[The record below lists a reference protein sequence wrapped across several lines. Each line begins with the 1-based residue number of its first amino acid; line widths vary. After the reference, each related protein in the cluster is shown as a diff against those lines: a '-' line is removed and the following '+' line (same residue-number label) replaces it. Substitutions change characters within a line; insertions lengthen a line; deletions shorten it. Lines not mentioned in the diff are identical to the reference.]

1 MKVTHSEPG
10 SAGEHVLQE
19 GCGSTSRAAKFYGT
33 QVLGYLNERM
43 QAFVAAAQMLFIA
56 TADGAGECDCSFRAG
71 PPGFIKVLGADT
83 IAYPEYRGNGVMASL
98 GNMLQNPH
106 IGILIVDFVEALIG
120 LHING
125 AASVLDPVQANRTFP
140 ALTADT
146 GAPGCQAEHWVA
158 VEVHEAYIH
167 CRKHLPRFQRVPQ
180 RRDWGTDDPHRKG
193 GDYFGAATSLRLTDC
208 NLNGVTPEM
217 KETLVTDVTTDQ
229 GREPVEL
236 SAADGQLLRELT
248 ERARGRLKL
257 TGAGGPA
264 READQDGGRGALED
278 EMDDHL
284 GCEKNDPAGQRA
296 VFTSPE
302 KENPQV
308 SRDSDE

>member
-1 MKVTHSEPG
+1 MGLNMSTDRSLWRDRALLELNIAVLHSFDQAGVTVTDHHTESERFLTHLRREER
-10 SAGEHVLQE
+10 AGRLCHADWSWIVPPWQAPHAAYSIATTTTQTCGPVSTGTHRRLCPTRKARIHERHPQRARLSRQHVLQE
-19 GCGSTSRAAKFYGT
+19 RCGSTSRATKFYGT
-33 QVLGYLNERM
+33 QVLSYLNERM
-43 QAFVAAAQMLFIA
+43 QAFVAAAETLFIA

-146 GAPGCQAEHWVA
+146 GAPGARPSTGWRSRCTRRTSTAASTFPVSNG
-158 VEVHEAYIH
+158 
-167 CRKHLPRFQRVPQ
+167 VPQ

-193 GDYFGAATSLRLTDC
+193 GDYFGAATSLRLTD
-208 NLNGVTPEM
+208 G
-217 KETLVTDVTTDQ
+217 
-229 GREPVEL
+229 
-236 SAADGQLLRELT
+236 
-248 ERARGRLKL
+248 
-257 TGAGGPA
+257 
-264 READQDGGRGALED
+264 
-278 EMDDHL
+278 
-284 GCEKNDPAGQRA
+284 
-296 VFTSPE
+296 
-302 KENPQV
+302 
-308 SRDSDE
+308 

>member
-1 MKVTHSEPG
+1 MNVTHGEPG

-19 GCGSTSRAAKFYGT
+19 RCGSTSRAAKFYGT

-43 QAFVAAAQMLFIA
+43 QAFVAAAEMLFIA

-125 AASVLDPVQANRTFP
+125 AASVLDPVQATRTFP

-146 GAPGCQAEHWVA
+146 GAPGCQAGHWVA

-193 GDYFGAATSLRLTDC
+193 GDYFGTATSLRLT
-208 NLNGVTPEM
+208 
-217 KETLVTDVTTDQ
+217 
-229 GREPVEL
+229 
-236 SAADGQLLRELT
+236 
-248 ERARGRLKL
+248 AR
-257 TGAGGPA
+257 T
-264 READQDGGRGALED
+264 
-278 EMDDHL
+278 
-284 GCEKNDPAGQRA
+284 
-296 VFTSPE
+296 FS
-302 KENPQV
+302 
-308 SRDSDE
+308 